1 MNPSSNF
8 SQKHDILPHRKI
20 LILGAVCISIIG
32 IILTYKITKER
43 RLVAEKGYELSVVGG
58 KTEEQ
63 RLADQK
69 IIEALN
75 KAKIDSLGAL
85 ASSTNPFDPSPKDT
99 VSDRFTKDIF
109 SAYLRY
115 EQDGILPDGDSLVNN
130 LEYLDVSDIQK
141 NKYTLAYLNI
151 FAPTSKDQIRA
162 YGNEYARV
170 FLKIVDPVA
179 KDTFKYQS
187 DINNMVPIYKSL
199 GENLLKISVPSA
211 VANEHLGL
219 VNQYLKQADAFV
231 LVGGEVKDPVKALLG
246 LQVIREGIP
255 AQVEMY
261 TKIKKYLYENDIV
274 YEKSEPGNFWNVG
287 TTTVSLT
294 Q

>member
-211 VANEHLGL
+211 IANEHLGL

>member
-211 VANEHLGL
+211 IANEHLGL
-219 VNQYLKQADAFV
+219 VNQYLKQADAFI
-231 LVGGEVKDPVKALLG
+231 LVGGEIKDPVKALLG